1 MKQPAFYCARKFLQ
15 AFQQWRYIYQAYPS
29 KAPFPLLPPC
39 HRGICGTGGMM
50 QFGGGKTMKEE
61 RVARNT
67 TTARKRVDSAL
78 WIIPD

>member
-1 MKQPAFYCARKFLQ
+1 
-15 AFQQWRYIYQAYPS
+15 
-29 KAPFPLLPPC
+29 
-39 HRGICGTGGMM
+39 MM